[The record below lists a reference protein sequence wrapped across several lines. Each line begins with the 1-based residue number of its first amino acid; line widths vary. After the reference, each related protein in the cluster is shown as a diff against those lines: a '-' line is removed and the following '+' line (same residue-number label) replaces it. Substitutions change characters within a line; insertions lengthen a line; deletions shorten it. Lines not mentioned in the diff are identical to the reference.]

1 LQEQLATWKRLE
13 GFLQALRNM
22 DDDMLRAEFESFAD
36 IDKSADNETNES
48 QPRMSKLGLALL
60 VDHKNKR
67 TGEPLIHGDV
77 EELMAHFDREK
88 GGEIDFSE
96 FLRFI
101 KGSSELEML
110 VRSFGFERVIAATL
124 PKGTADAPLAAFFE
138 MSESQVV
145 ASVFKSAGVIAEILK
160 GAIKTEKERVAREN
174 QEAGGTKF
182 MTALRGAPLEA
193 FFLGVGGIAGDSD
206 PDLEKGMENEHLRMK
221 DSFLKFCTSN
231 NGGINTTP
239 AIEWYVAMCMC
250 SLPYICIYIHTC
262 IRIYIHTY
270 KHTYIRMHIK

>member
-36 IDKSADNETNES
+36 IDKSADNATNES
-48 QPRMSKLGLALL
+48 QHRMSKLGLALL
-60 VDHKNKR
+60 VDHK
-67 TGEPLIHGDV
+67 D
-77 EELMAHFDREK
+77 
-88 GGEIDFSE
+88 GEIDFSE

-239 AIEWYVAMCMC
+239 AIEWYIAMQCMCVCVCVAM
-250 SLPYICIYIHTC
+250 PYTYIAKNIQTD
-262 IRIYIHTY
+262 IHTY
-270 KHTYIRMHIK
+270 QVKPLYMHAQVHCQIWKGCA

>member
-1 LQEQLATWKRLE
+1 
-13 GFLQALRNM
+13 M
-22 DDDMLRAEFESFAD
+22 DDASLRAEFESFAD
-36 IDKSADNETNES
+36 IDKSVDNATNES
-48 QPRMSKLGLALL
+48 QPRMSNLGLALL
-60 VDHKNKR
+60 MDHKNKR

-77 EELMAHFDREK
+77 EELMAHFDGEK

-239 AIEWYVAMCMC
+239 AIEWYIAMQYVCVCVCVAM
-250 SLPYICIYIHTC
+250 PYTYIAKNIQTD
-262 IRIYIHTY
+262 IHTY
-270 KHTYIRMHIK
+270 QVKPLYMHAQVHCQIWKGCA